1 MARQTKTEGD
11 PVHMPSI
18 GDYMVA
24 LAAWLRTTPLPEF
37 ALWLQKTPTSSFI
50 AKNFYVIPVLQV
62 IHILCVASLFGAV
75 LMINLR
81 MFMLAGRSRTMTQVV
96 QRYLPWVWYP
106 LAILLVTGVLM
117 AVGEPPRDLTNP
129 AFWTKMVL
137 VVVATL
143 ASLAFSQSV
152 TRNVAAWEMTHE
164 RRVAIR
170 VGAAGSIVLWLTI
183 MVLGRWIAYA
193 PT

>member
-1 MARQTKTEGD
+1 
-11 PVHMPSI
+11 MPSI

-37 ALWLQKTPTSSFI
+37 ALWLQKTPISSAI

-62 IHILCVASLFGAV
+62 IHILCVAALFSSV

-81 MFMLAGRSRTMTQVV
+81 MFMLASRSRTMTQVV
-96 QRYLPWVWYP
+96 HRYLPWVWYP
-106 LAILLVTGVLM
+106 LGILLVTGILM

-143 ASLAFSQSV
+143 GSLAFSQSV
-152 TRNVAAWEMTHE
+152 TQNVSAWEMTHG
-164 RRVAIR
+164 RRVLIQ
-170 VGAAGSIVLWLTI
+170 VGAAGSVVMWLAI
-183 MVLGRWIAYA
+183 MALGRWIAYA